1 MHLENDVK
9 LDYKDVLIRP
19 KRSRLTSRKNVSM
32 ERSYNFVGAKG
43 ARINEYD
50 YTGVPIMA
58 ANMDGVGT
66 FEMARALSDHK
77 MFTCLV
83 KTYSAEELEDFFSE
97 PQPYVAMSIG
107 IGDADLDKLEQV
119 HKKVLDNLQYICV
132 DVANGYTE
140 RFVEFIRHLRETYP
154 FKTII
159 AGNVVTA
166 DQTQELILNGADIIK
181 VGIGPGS
188 VCTTRIQTGVGY
200 PQLSAVIECA
210 DAAHGLG
217 GHIIADGGCTTPGD
231 VAKAFAAGADFVMLG
246 GMLAGHDE
254 GGGEEIFK
262 YVHNNEYYYMKED
275 EIYKPVIERK
285 EFRKFYGMSSQT
297 ANKKHFG
304 GLKDYR
310 SSEGRTILVPYRG
323 PVDNTVQDILGGI
336 RSTCTYVGAATLKQL
351 SKCTTFVR
359 CTQTHNAVYEKNTI
373 GN

>member
-1 MHLENDVK
+1 MHLETDVK

-43 ARINEYD
+43 ARVNEYD
-50 YTGVPIMA
+50 YTGVPIIA

-66 FEMARALSDHK
+66 FEMARTLSDHK

-119 HKKVLDNLQYICV
+119 HKKVLDKLQFVCV

-166 DQTQELILNGADIIK
+166 DQTQELILNGADIVK

-200 PQLSAVIECA
+200 PQLSAVMECA

-323 PVDNTVQDILGGI
+323 AVENTVQDILGGI